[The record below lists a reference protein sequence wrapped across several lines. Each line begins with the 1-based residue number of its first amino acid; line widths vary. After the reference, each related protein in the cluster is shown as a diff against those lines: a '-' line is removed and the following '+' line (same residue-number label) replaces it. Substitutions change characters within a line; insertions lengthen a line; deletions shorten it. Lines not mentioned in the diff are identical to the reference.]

1 MLLHQFCGQVELY
14 TGKPAPFEVMTEAL
28 LEEIRQFG
36 WRAGLNA
43 AAADS
48 RESVTV

>member
-36 WRAGLNA
+36 RRAERCG
-43 AAADS
+43 S
-48 RESVTV
+48 